1 MKNLSRGTLLKTR
14 VTEKW
19 TKEEI
24 ACGEEIERALIF
36 TEFHRSDRGS
46 SRQVVCQMNRNHPD
60 YELYARLIAR
70 SVDMF
75 HILERLNRGDGDAR
89 VDIPMLLKYIE
100 RGE

>member
-1 MKNLSRGTLLKTR
+1 MKNLSRGTVLKTR

-36 TEFHRSDRGS
+36 TEFHLSNRGS
-46 SRQVVCQMNRNHPD
+46 ARQVVCQMNRNHSD
-60 YELYARLIAR
+60 YELYARLISRA
-70 SVDMF
+70 VDMF
-75 HILERLNRGDGDAR
+75 HILERMNNGDENAR
-89 VDIPMLLKYIE
+89 VNIPMLLKYIE